1 MDIRLTVPFA
11 EDLTKEAGWIHLDRY
26 LYFIARL
33 HLHIEQQQTRD
44 FAVGDI
50 LRTYRTT
57 PHSETEV
64 EKVFEEEVTTV
75 DLMETT
81 RSAALSNDLT
91 EKLTATIAGAA
102 KSPFYEV
109 SANIGSALEQT
120 VRSSLIDS
128 IRSSNTVSRR
138 EKRSF
143 TVRQTI
149 KAGAPEAQVA
159 VAGYRKYSR
168 DVYLHYIDYLFVDY
182 RRTAFGLRKRKR
194 NLPRP
199 VGSAHINLIPLHIPS
214 FRLFYWNLEAE
225 SSLLYTETE
234 YQNLTKVTHP
244 DRVTFHELHEPL
256 RLPMP
261 AREEPPTLYTLSNI
275 AFPLRWI
282 DRKGPWTR
290 DELEKIEME
299 EAQGSAWWYQYGP
312 GRRGSNRR
320 NKNP

>member
-1 MDIRLTVPFA
+1 MDIKLTIPFG
-11 EDLTKEAGWIHLDRY
+11 EELTKETGWIQLHRY
-26 LYFIARL
+26 LYFIARF
-33 HLHIEQQQTRD
+33 HLQIEQQQTRD

-91 EKLTATIAGAA
+91 QSITATIAGAA
-102 KSPFYEV
+102 KSPFFEV
-109 SANIGSALEQT
+109 STDIGASLEQT
-120 VRSSLIDS
+120 IRSSVAES
-128 IRSSNTVSRR
+128 IRASNTVSRR

-143 TVRQTI
+143 RVRQTI
-149 KAGAPEAQVA
+149 KSGAPELQLA
-159 VAGYRKYSR
+159 VAGYRKYRR
-168 DVYLHYIDYLFVDY
+168 DVYLHYIDYLFVEY
-182 RRTAFGLRKRKR
+182 RRTAFGLRRKKR

-199 VGSAHINLIPLHIPS
+199 VGSAHVNLIPIHMPL
-214 FRLFYWNLEAE
+214 FRLVYWSLEPE

-244 DRVTFHELHEPL
+244 DRVSFHELHESF

-261 AREEPPTLYTLSNI
+261 VREEPPTLYTLSNI

-290 DELEKIEME
+290 EELEQIEWE
-299 EAQGSAWWYQYGP
+299 EAEGSAWWYQYGP
-312 GRRGSNRR
+312 GRKNR
-320 NKNP
+320 